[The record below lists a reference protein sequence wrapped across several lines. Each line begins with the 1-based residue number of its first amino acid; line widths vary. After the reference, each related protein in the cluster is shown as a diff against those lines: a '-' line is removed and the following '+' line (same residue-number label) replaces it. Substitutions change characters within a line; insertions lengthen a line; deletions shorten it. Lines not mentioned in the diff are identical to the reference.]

1 MRSRKQ
7 VPFVFAAY
15 SLLFLYGCVPD
26 APHDNPLDPFV
37 NRTQSR
43 ETISGKVYS
52 YYQPYQPLSQAR
64 IHIPQIKYLGYS
76 DLDGSFYVDGLAK
89 GSYQLIIS
97 KSGYQSDTLLAKAG
111 ENDLSFFL
119 NAEPQVKKVHYFS
132 EKISTI
138 FESEPVLSVTIEV
151 VIEDADGASDIDS
164 VFCSIPA
171 FEMNMSF
178 EKSSRVD
185 SLILRIEQSSIP
197 GQNLRTLIEQPL
209 FIIVKDKPG
218 AIQKYGPFYLG
229 RIIEDIAR
237 PLSPDNQQ
245 TADQPLIFTW
255 ESIDIPI
262 DFTYEIQ
269 VFRQQS
275 GLQTLIYSKRNIL
288 STATSSAF
296 NQILPSGTYFWTLAV
311 RDKLNNMSR
320 SREAVF
326 RVQ

>member
-1 MRSRKQ
+1 M
-7 VPFVFAAY
+7 
-15 SLLFLYGCVPD
+15 
-26 APHDNPLDPFV
+26 
-37 NRTQSR
+37 
-43 ETISGKVYS
+43 
-52 YYQPYQPLSQAR
+52 
-64 IHIPQIKYLGYS
+64 
-76 DLDGSFYVDGLAK
+76 
-89 GSYQLIIS
+89 
-97 KSGYQSDTLLAKAG
+97 
-111 ENDLSFFL
+111 
-119 NAEPQVKKVHYFS
+119 
-132 EKISTI
+132 
-138 FESEPVLSVTIEV
+138 
-151 VIEDADGASDIDS
+151 
-164 VFCSIPA
+164 
-171 FEMNMSF
+171 
-178 EKSSRVD
+178 
-185 SLILRIEQSSIP
+185 
-197 GQNLRTLIEQPL
+197 LIEQPL

-218 AIQKYGPFYLG
+218 AIQRSGPFYLG
-229 RIIEDIAR
+229 RIIEDIAH